1 MDWTRIRNF
10 KESEFRCH
18 CGCGRADMQPQ
29 FVDMLDRLRD
39 IYGRP
44 LVVLS
49 GFRCPEHNN
58 VVSDT
63 GLDGPHTHGCAADL
77 QCAGH
82 EAHLLLRIVMQMN
95 FGGVGIKQKGDV
107 GARFIH
113 VDTMS
118 DGPRPNVW
126 SY

>member
-10 KESEFRCH
+10 KESEFRCK
-18 CGCGRADMQPQ
+18 CGCGRADMVED
-29 FVDMLDRLRD
+29 FVLALDKLRTLVAV
-39 IYGRP
+39 P

-63 GLDGPHTHGCAADL
+63 GLDGPHTKGLAADI
-77 QCAGH
+77 QCSGVRAHTILAGALH
-82 EAHLLLRIVMQMN
+82 EGFLGI
-95 FGGVGIKQKGDV
+95 GVKQKGDV
-107 GARFIH
+107 GARFLH
-113 VDTMS
+113 LDMVL